1 MLDVETFRKEAAQFL
16 AAHAAPDDRGASV
29 LEVFTSRSEEEE
41 AVWVDQNRAWQLQLF
56 EAGFAGLT
64 FPTELGGRGLTLA
77 HALAWAEEESR
88 FAVPRGLFGVTMEM
102 VAPTLLAVGTPD
114 QRAAVTRILRGEEVW
129 CQLFSEPD
137 AGSDLASL
145 STRAEQDGDRWVL
158 NGQKVWTSEAR
169 HARWGYVLARS
180 DPAAPKHKGLSAFV
194 VDLQQPGVSVRPL
207 RQMTGGSSFNE
218 VFFSDAV
225 VEADALLGDVGG
237 GWGVAMTTLGFE
249 RFTTFGR
256 AMHRLVER
264 AVELGWTTSTERQA
278 IAGIVSRHRI
288 LGWLEDR
295 LQAGVTAGEAP
306 GPEGTLTKMAF
317 VELARL
323 LGEATTTRLGAESQ
337 LGDSDWQR
345 ILLSGPGLR
354 LAGGTDEILR
364 SLVGE
369 RVLGLPR

>member
-1 MLDVETFRKEAAQFL
+1 VIDVDTFRTEARAFL
-16 AAHAAPDDRGASV
+16 RANAEPDERGASV
-29 LEVFTSRSEEEE
+29 LEVFTPRTPEEDD
-41 AVWVDQNRAWQLQLF
+41 AWVQANRAWQRQLF
-56 EAGFAGLT
+56 DAGLAGIT
-64 FPTELGGRGLTLA
+64 FPADVGGRGLTLG
-77 HALAWAEEESR
+77 HALAWAEEESA
-88 FAVPRGLFGVTMEM
+88 FAVPRGLFGVTQEM
-102 VAPTLLAVGTPD
+102 VAPTLLAVGTEE

-145 STRAEQDGDRWVL
+145 STRATLDGDRWVL
-158 NGQKVWTSEAR
+158 HGQKVWTSEAR

-180 DPAAPKHKGLSAFV
+180 DADAPRHKGLTAFV
-194 VDLQQPGVSVRPL
+194 VDLRQPGVVIRPL

-218 VFFSDAV
+218 VFFDGAL
-225 VEADALLGDVGG
+225 VEPDGVLGVVGG
-237 GWGVAMTTLGFE
+237 GWQVAMTTLGFE

-264 AVELGWTTSTERQA
+264 AVALGWESETERQR
-278 IAGIVSRHRI
+278 IASIVTSHRI

-295 LQAGVTAGEAP
+295 LQAGVVAGEPP
-306 GPEGTLTKMAF
+306 GAEGTLTKLAF
-317 VELARL
+317 VRLAL
-323 LGEATTTRLGAESQ
+323 Q
-337 LGDSDWQR
+337 LGDVTTRRLGIAGVGAPDDWQR
-345 ILLSGPGLR
+345 ILLAGPGLR

>member
-1 MLDVETFRKEAAQFL
+1 MLDVDTFRKEAAEFL
-16 AAHAAPDDRGASV
+16 AAHAEPDDRGASV
-29 LEVFTSRSEEEE
+29 LEVFTSRTEDEE
-41 AVWVDQNRAWQLQLF
+41 ALWVEANRTWQRQLF

-64 FPTELGGRGLTLA
+64 FPVDVGGRGLTLG

-102 VAPTLLAVGTPD
+102 VAPTLLAVGTAE
-114 QRAAVTRILRGEEVW
+114 QRDAVTRILRGEEVW

-145 STRAEQDGDRWVL
+145 ATRATPDGDTWLL

-169 HARWGYVLARS
+169 HARWGYVIART
-180 DPAAPKHKGLSAFV
+180 DPEAPKHKGLTAFV
-194 VDLQQPGVSVRPL
+194 VDLRQPGVTIRPL

-218 VFFSDAV
+218 VFFADAV
-225 VEADALLGDVGG
+225 VAADGVLGEVGG

-264 AVELGWTTSTERQA
+264 AVALGWATGLERQA
-278 IAGIVSRHRI
+278 IAKVVTAHRI

-317 VELARL
+317 VALARD
-323 LGEATTTRLGAESQ
+323 LGAATTGRLGPESQ

-345 ILLSGPGLR
+345 ILLSAPGLR
-354 LAGGTDEILR
+354 IAGGTDEILR